1 MHDAPK
7 RPKEDQSIK
16 VLLADK
22 GRASVVI
29 DADKPSYEKAVG
41 ETVNLEMKR
50 TSIGDRLQQDQVT
63 TQTAAWNLRFTECY

>member
-1 MHDAPK
+1 MHDALK

-29 DADKPSYEKAVG
+29 DADTY
-41 ETVNLEMKR
+41 
-50 TSIGDRLQQDQVT
+50 
-63 TQTAAWNLRFTECY
+63 